1 MESAL
6 SVREIQAR
14 LRSGETI
21 DQVAEAAGVE
31 PKHIEI
37 YALPVLA
44 EREHACQ
51 LAQESQVRRYGQVSS
66 QFTLAEAI
74 AAKMSKIGG
83 YTNEVSWD
91 AWRDDNRLWTV
102 KATWVE
108 NDEDVEALFTFNQR
122 GRYSQPANDAAR
134 DLIGDKPQP
143 DRPAS
148 SDPDSEPTLD
158 LHDEMAIVRAVQDDE
173 PITPAVVPDE
183 DEFANQPQD
192 YQPPRLEQVDGIYD
206 FVPNTDKSGNLD
218 VLYEMLSGF
227 NEDSVR
233 IYAGL
238 SRPPADGK
246 EPENGARAQ
255 ESEAEN
261 APGDAPAEAKRETG
275 SAEVTPA
282 GSEPGSEPET
292 NQDALL
298 PDPEEKSRK
307 PKPKNRKR
315 ASVPSW
321 DEIIFG
327 SPKK

>member
-1 MESAL
+1 MDSAL

-14 LRSGETI
+14 LRGGETLEE
-21 DQVAEAAGVE
+21 VAEAAGLT

-51 LAQESQVRRYGQVSS
+51 VAQESQIRRHGELSS
-66 QFTLAEAI
+66 QRTLAEVI
-74 AAKMSKIGG
+74 AAKMAKLGSSSD
-83 YTNEVSWD
+83 EVSWD
-91 AWRDDNRLWTV
+91 AWRGDNRLWTV

-108 NDEDVEALFTFNQR
+108 DDEAVEALFTFNQR
-122 GRYSQPANDAAR
+122 GRYSQPANDTAR
-134 DLIGDKPQP
+134 ALIGDKTQP
-143 DRPAS
+143 IRS
-148 SDPDSEPTLD
+148 TNTDPDSEPTLD

-173 PITPAVVPDE
+173 PITPAVLPDE
-183 DEFANQPQD
+183 EAFANQPED
-192 YQPPRLEQVDGIYD
+192 YQPPHLEQVDGIYD
-206 FVPNTDKSGNLD
+206 IVPDKDKDGRLD

-238 SRPPADGK
+238 TRPPADEKEPAASENKLEADVKAPPQTSFNDPKPVEPKLSGQSDSAQMAQTQEALLP
-246 EPENGARAQ
+246 EPENTA
-255 ESEAEN
+255 S
-261 APGDAPAEAKRETG
+261 
-275 SAEVTPA
+275 
-282 GSEPGSEPET
+282 
-292 NQDALL
+292 
-298 PDPEEKSRK
+298 K

-327 SPKK
+327 SPKNN